1 MGCVSEEDLLE
12 YVDRRLPPERLAETE
27 GHLRACEAC
36 RLVLVELA
44 PQSSEVAATD
54 SVVIGRYE
62 VLRPIGAGGMGVV
75 YAARDCKL
83 RRTVALKMLR
93 PGETVDVAE
102 EKMRKRL
109 LREARAMAQLSHPN
123 VLAVYDVG
131 ELDGKVFLAMELVE
145 GGTLTHWLREKKR
158 SWREVLDIFLAAA
171 RGLSAAHAAGLIHR
185 DFKPDNVLV
194 GNDGRVRV
202 TDFGLA
208 SASARS
214 PHQSSGG
221 RNWEPALSLSRTA
234 LAGSPAYMAPE
245 QMRSEQVDSR
255 ADIFSYCVTLHE
267 GMYGERPFAGDSLAE
282 LEAAV
287 LRGEVREPRRGNRT
301 PPWVRRTV
309 LRGLQ
314 AAPADRFQSMDAIIA
329 ALEKGRGVAR
339 ARTVAVT
346 AAVAVTVGL
355 FWQFAAPAIGAAL
368 GQAGLQRLAP
378 LGKRQPQPG
387 VAPTQV
393 QPVPTSS
400 SEAYELYLRAKV
412 QLRRANEQDN
422 LAGIR
427 LLEQAVSLDPDFA
440 VAHAEIATA
449 YAQRVAWYAPD
460 DAVAL
465 ERAEVA
471 EAKALRLNRD
481 LPEAHFAAAS
491 LLAWSTPPR
500 FAYERA
506 VREVKRAL
514 ALNPS
519 YGQAHQM
526 LGTIYEHTGLLDEA
540 MAEYRKAVDLE
551 PTSQNA
557 MRMIATTLVARGEYE
572 EAVRTFRQVP
582 PDSNPSAW
590 HYVYASALQYSGR
603 NQEAW
608 TLMERYLQAHSE
620 DRGGVVTSVRAI
632 WYAKA
637 GDIQRA
643 ETDIRTALEKGKG
656 YVHFHHTEYS
666 VGSAYALLGRAA
678 PAVRWLRAAADDGW
692 PCYPRFANDPNLA
705 KIREDPG
712 YVALMAE
719 LRAKWERYRAMF

>member
-44 PQSSEVAATD
+44 PQSSEVPVTD
-54 SVVIGRYE
+54 SAVVGRYE

-75 YAARDCKL
+75 YAARDSKL

-93 PGETVDVAE
+93 LGETVDVAE

-131 ELDGKVFLAMELVE
+131 ELDGNVFLAMELVE
-145 GGTLTHWLREKKR
+145 GGTLTHWMREKKR
-158 SWREVLDIFLAAA
+158 SWREVLDVFLAAA

-194 GNDGRVRV
+194 GKDGRVRV

-208 SASARS
+208 SAAAPA
-214 PHQSSGG
+214 PHLPSGG
-221 RNWEPALSLSRTA
+221 RDWGPALSLSRTA

-245 QMRSEQVDSR
+245 QMRREQVDSR
-255 ADIFSYCVTLHE
+255 ADVFSYCVTLHE

-301 PPWVRRTV
+301 PAWVRRTV
-309 LRGLQ
+309 LRGLR

-339 ARTVAVT
+339 ARTMAVA

-355 FWQFAAPAIGAAL
+355 VWQIAGPAIGAAL
-368 GQAGLQRLAP
+368 DRAGLQRLAL

-387 VAPTQV
+387 VAPAQV

-449 YAQRVAWYAPD
+449 YAQRVAWYAPE

-514 ALNPS
+514 ALNPN
-519 YGQAHQM
+519 YAQAHQM

-540 MAEYRKAVDLE
+540 MAEYGKAVDLE

-557 MRMIATTLVARGEYE
+557 MRMVATTLVDRGDYE

-590 HYVYASALQYSGR
+590 HYVFASALQYSGR
-603 NQEAW
+603 NGEAW
-608 TLMERYLQAHSE
+608 TLMERYLQAHPE

-643 ETDIRTALEKGKG
+643 EADIRTALEKGKG
-656 YVHFHHTEYS
+656 YVHFHHTEYT
-666 VGSAYALLGRAA
+666 VGSAYALLGQSA
-678 PAVRWLRAAADDGW
+678 PAVQWLRAAADGGW
-692 PCYPRFANDPNLA
+692 PCYPRFANDPNLT